1 MKKSFLRHFGFWLL
15 AIFVLTWIY
24 GTAFDNFSLGFAVIL
39 MLIPVHMLYFYT
51 VAYWVVPRI
60 LFRQKYLLTFI
71 VCLLSAVFA
80 AFLYR
85 LNEILVSDPYIYS
98 VLSAA
103 EPNFTWSKLN
113 GSFSGQLLNPH
124 DFVNAVERSNVI
136 VWAGVSLKF
145 IKMWYERRQAA
156 MQAELNF
163 LKAQIHPH
171 FLFNTLNNLYALS
184 LNHSTQV
191 PEIILGLSNILRYI
205 LYEGNTEEVLLKR
218 DIEILEDYIAL
229 EKIRYEERLDLN
241 FNRIGTVD
249 GQKIVPLLMLPL
261 VENAFKHGVSETV
274 ESPWINIELLLE
286 ENKLSFKVSNSKPA
300 ESSNAEKRDFEKVG
314 LSNVKKRLDLLY
326 PGRYSLELL
335 DEEEVYIAVLKL
347 EIETDKPKIDKPANI
362 V

>member
-1 MKKSFLRHFGFWLL
+1 MKESFLRHFGFWLL
-15 AIFVLTWIY
+15 AILVLTWIY
-24 GTAFDNFSLGFAVIL
+24 GTAFDNFALGFLVIL

-60 LFRQKYLLTFI
+60 LFRQKYLLTFFA
-71 VCLLSAVFA
+71 CLLSAVLA
-80 AFLYR
+80 AVLYR
-85 LNEILVSDPYIYS
+85 LNEILVSDPYIYN
-98 VLSAA
+98 VLSAT
-103 EPNFTWSKLN
+103 EPNFTWSKLD
-113 GSFSGQLLNPH
+113 GSFSEQFLNPH

-184 LNHSTQV
+184 LNQSTQV
-191 PEIILGLSNILRYI
+191 PEIVMGLSNILRYI
-205 LYEGNTEEVLLKR
+205 LYEGNMEEVLLKR
-218 DIEILEDYIAL
+218 DIEILENYIAL
-229 EKIRYEERLDLN
+229 EKIRYEERLELN
-241 FNRIGTVD
+241 FNLIGSVD

-274 ESPWINIELLLE
+274 EAPWINIELLIDG
-286 ENKLSFKVSNSKPA
+286 KDLSFKVSNSKPA
-300 ESSNAEKRDFEKVG
+300 GNSNAVNRDFEKVG
-314 LSNVKKRLDLLY
+314 LSNVKKRLELLY

-335 DEEEVYIAVLKL
+335 DEEEVYIAILKL
-347 EIETDKPKIDKPANI
+347 ELDKPAYI